1 MVEEGVLLMGADGV
15 QITELL
21 PCPLCGADAEWV
33 TTHGIRSP
41 WSMVRL
47 DALGTSVQCME
58 CGCTIPAKMSLDE
71 ARDAWNR
78 RVDR

>member
-1 MVEEGVLLMGADGV
+1 MSEL
-15 QITELL
+15 LL